1 MTCVLFSDPF
11 PVYRPRVAAVSRY
24 QPYSLA
30 RRWRLHPL
38 HTLPNPLQLV
48 EEDFFDDGN
57 DSVFDDIF
65 CHLLHSA
72 KNKNTDSSGEAPK
85 ELSADRDLASDSV
98 EKVTQ
103 CTDVAECSKNSDGQ
117 DQEKKKSD
125 NFKLVV
131 SIGSFKP
138 EHLKVSVKDGKLT
151 VAAKYL
157 NEVDHGDGV
166 YSTQERQFK
175 HSYTL
180 PDNVNIDEV
189 TSKCD
194 ENGLLTFEA
203 PLRAVESSTGREIP
217 VIMDTTRE
225 EQGCNEKQEDEKQ
238 ICETEEPVEREDQSD
253 KQTMESNGERLKN

>member
-1 MTCVLFSDPF
+1 MACVLFSDPF

-38 HTLPNPLQLV
+38 HILPNPLQLV
-48 EEDFFDDGN
+48 EEDFFDNRN

-65 CHLLHSA
+65 CRLLHSA
-72 KNKNTDSSGEAPK
+72 KNKKTDSSGEAPK
-85 ELSADRDLASDSV
+85 ESSADHDLASDSV

-103 CTDVAECSKNSDGQ
+103 CTDVCSKSSDVH
-117 DQEKKKSD
+117 DQEKKSD

-180 PDNVNIDEV
+180 PDNVDTGEL

-203 PLRAVESSTGREIP
+203 PLRAVDSSTGQEIP

-225 EQGCNEKQEDEKQ
+225 EQGCNEERGDKKLITETDEQ
-238 ICETEEPVEREDQSD
+238 VERENRTDEES
-253 KQTMESNGERLKN
+253 MESNQEHLKN